1 MSTTLLP
8 GPRPWPAR
16 DAPIARTFQ
25 VGDRSY
31 QFVPPSFSDPRIHL
45 SMVILTIL
53 FIGIGWLGF
62 RVSVAQILVTLVVC
76 GVIEVATTYRRN
88 SMFVWPASA
97 FQTATSTA
105 LLFRVI
111 GTENGDYWTMR
122 GWYLFAAVGALGL
135 LTKYVIRF
143 RSGHVFNPSNIALVA
158 AFLVLGSERVEP
170 LDFWWA
176 PFDWPMLAAYAVIV
190 IGGLFICSRL
200 RLLGLGAALWVS
212 LAAGLAV
219 LALADHSITTRWSF
233 TPITGAHFW
242 WIIMTSPEILI
253 FLFFMITD
261 PRTVPCGRVARIAYG
276 SAIGVVSAAL
286 DRSVGHRV
294 RRQGRAA
301 LRVGDRVRG
310 ASALRPV
317 LPSCRIRGGSSRPI
331 PRANPVG
338 RPRPAGARRRPATC
352 RDRGSGDRGP
362 GDGDHGCRMVC
373 SIDDCR
379 RPRASRNRDGRRG
392 RSRHASRREH
402 RPECRR
408 FERRPGHSQG
418 AQELAATLAWNL
430 RVEAEAIATGD
441 ASLLPAIADGERLH
455 EIQAVI
461 ESGSAGGQ
469 RVIPTY
475 TFDSLDLHVVYPGGL
490 QRGANAG
497 LAARGTVEE
506 VVRSESGEELERRER
521 PFAVTFSLR
530 RTTSGR
536 WLNTDTLPYD
546 TSAQQSP

>member
-16 DAPIARTFQ
+16 DAPLPRTFQ
-25 VGDRSY
+25 LGDHSY
-31 QFVPPSFSDPRIHL
+31 RYVPPSINDPRIHL

-53 FIGIGWLGF
+53 FIGIAWLGF
-62 RVSVAQILVTLVVC
+62 RVSVAQILVTLSVC
-76 GVIEVATTYRRN
+76 GAIEIATTYRRT

-190 IGGLFICSRL
+190 AGGLFICSRL
-200 RLLGLGAALWVS
+200 RLLGLGAALWLS
-212 LAAGLAV
+212 LAAGIAV

-233 TPITGAHFW
+233 TPITGTHFW

-261 PRTVPCGRVARIAYG
+261 PRTVPSGRVARVAYG
-276 SAIGVVSAAL
+276 TAIGVVSAVLIAPWDTEFGAKVGL
-286 DRSVGHRV
+286 LSGLVLVCTARPLFDRYFPAAGSEEDHPGRFLV
-294 RRQGRAA
+294 RILSGGRDRLVPAAA
-301 LRVGDRVRG
+301 LPRVATAVLVTGVLAMAITVAG
-310 ASALRPV
+310 WSARSTNAEDP
-317 LPSCRIRGGSSRPI
+317 P
-331 PRANPVG
+331 
-338 RPRPAGARRRPATC
+338 PADIGTVADVDPATL
-352 RDRGSGDRGP
+352 P
-362 GDGDHGCRMVC
+362 AVT
-373 SIDDCR
+373 ID
-379 RPRASRNRDGRRG
+379 PHVAGLSAGL
-392 RSRHASRREH
+392 AT
-402 RPECRR
+402 PA
-408 FERRPGHSQG
+408 G

-430 RVEAEAIATGD
+430 PRR
-441 ASLLPAIADGERLH
+441 SR
-455 EIQAVI
+455 
-461 ESGSAGGQ
+461 GGG
-469 RVIPTY
+469 
-475 TFDSLDLHVVYPGGL
+475 HG
-490 QRGANAG
+490 
-497 LAARGTVEE
+497 
-506 VVRSESGEELERRER
+506 
-521 PFAVTFSLR
+521 
-530 RTTSGR
+530 
-536 WLNTDTLPYD
+536 
-546 TSAQQSP
+546 